1 MPSILSRVFLSLDQ
15 SIHIKIW
22 PQKCCYD
29 NIVTN
34 GDHKEQRVSA
44 MDEVMYYYSG
54 TIVGLIME
62 AAIIHNHA
70 SSLEPFT
77 SEHCFCFALPFTC
90 KLASREWHLSLSL
103 YKLTA
108 FVT

>member
-34 GDHKEQRVSA
+34 DDHKEQRVSA
-44 MDEVMYYYSG
+44 MDEVM
-54 TIVGLIME
+54 
-62 AAIIHNHA
+62 
-70 SSLEPFT
+70 
-77 SEHCFCFALPFTC
+77 
-90 KLASREWHLSLSL
+90 
-103 YKLTA
+103 
-108 FVT
+108 